1 MLEPLDTVS
10 ARTAVRRIVK
20 VGTVT
25 FTNPH
30 SRDAMKDDGLEQIDI
45 LNVLRGGWVED
56 AEWENGAWRYKVRT
70 QRIVAV
76 IEFEYDDDA
85 AAERADELVVVTV
98 WRS

>member
-20 VGTVT
+20 EGTVT

-30 SRDAMKDDGLEQIDI
+30 SRDAMKDDGLEQ
-45 LNVLRGGWVED
+45 
-56 AEWENGAWRYKVRT
+56 
-70 QRIVAV
+70 

-98 WRS
+98 WRCR